1 MGIFDIF
8 RNRRVKKIN
17 AILNIDGYNPSYSI
31 NVSDI
36 PLVRSAIE
44 KISSTTVN
52 NYFYIYKADGSE
64 RKEIL
69 LDSVGLKDIVTKLL
83 INGYVTSKVSFNNK
97 RVNFGN
103 NGGFIFTLSLKNNY
117 CTDGSEPF
125 LNLENRL
132 GKPLIDRLIKTEI
145 FFNNFIN
152 TNTINGL
159 FILKDV
165 SDINLLGA
173 EIEQFNNNITFDLSG
188 FLNSFKHRAVPFN
201 LDYLKIGI
209 NFDESGLKAIR
220 DINREDVCNAFNIP
234 SLILNDNEQSSY
246 NNIRE
251 AYKRFYYDCIN
262 YYAELICFELNNSL
276 RSIIDT
282 YYKDGYIYFKNKELF
297 SEFGSDLI
305 KNIDKILE
313 TDIMDKE
320 EIKDIII

>member
-1 MGIFDIF
+1 MGFFDIF
-8 RNRRVKKIN
+8 KSRKVKKIN
-17 AILNIDGYNPSYSI
+17 AIINIDSSNNYYSL
-31 NVSDI
+31 NVSEI

-44 KISSTTVN
+44 KIASTTVN
-52 NYFYIYKADGSE
+52 NYFYIYKADGTE

-69 LDSVGLKDIVTKLL
+69 LDTIGLKDIITKLL
-83 INGYVTSKVSFNNK
+83 INGYITSKVSFKNK
-97 RVNFGN
+97 KVLFGK
-103 NGGFIFTLSLKNNY
+103 GGFTFTLSLNNNY
-117 CTDGSEPF
+117 SDDEY
-125 LNLENRL
+125 LDLENRL
-132 GKPLIDRLIKTEI
+132 GKALIERLIKTEV
-145 FFNNFIN
+145 FFNKFIN
-152 TNTINGL
+152 NNTINGL
-159 FILKDV
+159 FVLKDV
-165 SDINLLGA
+165 GNINLLGA
-173 EIEQFNNNITFDLSG
+173 EVEQFNNDVTYDLSG
-188 FLNSFKHRAVPFN
+188 FLNAFKHRAVPFD

-209 NFDESGLKAIR
+209 GFDESGLKSIR

-251 AYKRFYYDCIN
+251 AYRRFYYDCVN
-262 YYAELICFELNNSL
+262 YYSELVCTELTNSL

-313 TDIMDKE
+313 TDIMDKN